1 MKHKLNFESHHAEIQ
16 QMAEAII
23 ARHLHEDASAWNKQ
37 LINEAPYR
45 WFCELD
51 AFIEG
56 VAFAKPEFALL
67 ADESVKDMIIK
78 AIEDELLSMEQSK
91 Q

>member
-23 ARHLHEDASAWNKQ
+23 ARHLHEDEVEWN
-37 LINEAPYR
+37 LLSFSETTYR

-51 AFIEG
+51 SFIEG

-78 AIEDELLSMEQSK
+78 AIEDELLSMERSEK
-91 Q
+91 